1 MASLLRKAKHAG
13 KARVKFRFDVTVH
26 SLRALEGPQANP
38 LSVVWT
44 RGPRVATTTSS
55 CSVSST
61 WLTSISDSSSFSS
74 SRKSGVAGTLISS
87 TSTSMMTGS
96 RAPSPSLRGRLR

>member
-44 RGPRVATTTSS
+44 RGPRVATTTFAA
-55 CSVSST
+55 V
-61 WLTSISDSSSFSS
+61 DD
-74 SRKSGVAGTLISS
+74 GVATWEHQLSMLVTLYRK
-87 TSTSMMTGS
+87 GS
-96 RAPSPSLRGRLR
+96 GFQEKKAKFSVKEETKRKV